1 MSSTI
6 GVQNIA
12 HTNGTVA
19 ATVDGSGVVTF
30 ASNPSGIT
38 IPSITLGTAQATTSG
53 TSVEFTG
60 IPSGVKRISVMFRGV
75 SSSATDVGLLVQL
88 GTSSGFKTSGYAS
101 TTHWGG
107 GGTSD
112 STGFSMYGI
121 ATSNILS
128 GIMTIAHMGSNVFV
142 ASHSAKYNTN
152 NGMFGGGDVDLG
164 GTVDRVAI
172 KTISGGAFDAG
183 SVNIMYES

>member
-1 MSSTI
+1 MSTLKVSNI
-6 GVQNIA
+6 QDISNNAAMSISGGVTTF
-12 HTNGTVA
+12 TNPPVGLPA
-19 ATVDGSGVVTF
+19 
-30 ASNPSGIT
+30 N
-38 IPSITLGTAQATTSG
+38 ITLATTLATTSG

-75 SSSATDVGLLVQL
+75 SSSATDVALLVQL

-101 TTHWGG
+101 TSHWGG

-112 STGFSMYGI
+112 STGFVMYGI
-121 ATSNILS
+121 ATGNILS
-128 GIMTIAHMGSNVFV
+128 GIMTIAQMGSNIFI
-142 ASHSAKYNTN
+142 ASHSGKYNTS

-164 GTVDRVAI
+164 GTVDRVKI
-172 KTISGGAFDAG
+172 KQVSGGAFDAG